1 MADYGVTNTG
11 FVAPRLAELLT
22 TNRARAVELFQ
33 DLVLAGDV
41 VDTSDS
47 SILGRLIS
55 LVAPG
60 EADLWEAAQEVN
72 DAFNPLAATGFA
84 LDNLVMLSGLTRQ
97 DPTYSTTQAVFTGD
111 VGTLIPSG
119 RTVRPSTSANDFQN
133 RSSISVTPNNAVG
146 IAVRPT
152 VVADNTNYTIVYS
165 NSTTSTSINYTSSTN
180 STISTVLMG
189 IAQVV
194 ANSHPLLTTEIVN
207 SLLYIKVADN
217 TNSYK
222 WSSSSNVG
230 IVKASVIGQLVA
242 VDVGPINQEA
252 NTVTNIQTPVLGWD
266 SVTNPF
272 KVIPGSN
279 EETDSELRERFRQ
292 SKYLRASNILES
304 LYSALISLDNVK
316 EVQIYENDT
325 DQTDS
330 LGIPSHSFLP
340 IVLGGI
346 DSEIANTIWKRKP
359 LGIRSYGN
367 TSVTIYDSQ
376 GFAHSIGF
384 ERPSPVPAIIKI
396 NLTTDSNYPENG
408 DDSIKTS
415 LINYFNSN
423 FGIGD
428 DVVYSRLYTAINS
441 VPGHQVNSLTIGT
454 SNSNQ
459 SMSNIAIAFNQIASL
474 QTDNIIITKT

>member
-1 MADYGVTNTG
+1 
-11 FVAPRLAELLT
+11 
-22 TNRARAVELFQ
+22 
-33 DLVLAGDV
+33 
-41 VDTSDS
+41 
-47 SILGRLIS
+47 
-55 LVAPG
+55 
-60 EADLWEAAQEVN
+60 
-72 DAFNPLAATGFA
+72 
-84 LDNLVMLSGLTRQ
+84 
-97 DPTYSTTQAVFTGD
+97 
-111 VGTLIPSG
+111 
-119 RTVRPSTSANDFQN
+119 
-133 RSSISVTPNNAVG
+133 
-146 IAVRPT
+146 
-152 VVADNTNYTIVYS
+152 
-165 NSTTSTSINYTSSTN
+165 
-180 STISTVLMG
+180 MG

-194 ANSHPLLTTEIVN
+194 ANSHPLLTTEIIN

-222 WSSSSNVG
+222 WSSSSNIG

-330 LGIPSHSFLP
+330 LGIPSHSFFP

-384 ERPSPVPAIIKI
+384 ERPSPVPVTIKI

-408 DDSIKTS
+408 DDSIKTA

-441 VPGHQVNSLTIGT
+441 VPGHQVNSLSIGT

>member
-1 MADYGVTNTG
+1 MANYGVTNTG
-11 FVAPRLAELLT
+11 FVAPRLAELLAAE
-22 TNRARAVELFQ
+22 REKAVQLFQ
-33 DLVLAGDV
+33 DLVLPGDV

-47 SILGRLIS
+47 SILGRLIA

-60 EADLWEAAQEVN
+60 EADLWEAAQQVY
-72 DAFNPLAATGFA
+72 DAFSPNSATGFA

-97 DPTYSTTQAVFTGD
+97 DPTYSTTQAIFTGD
-111 VGTLIPSG
+111 IGTLIPAG
-119 RTVRPSTSANDFQN
+119 RTVRPSTSVNDFQN
-133 RSSISVTPNNAVG
+133 RSSVAITANSAVG
-146 IAVRPT
+146 VAVRPT
-152 VVADNTNYTIVYS
+152 TVSDNTTYTLTYS
-165 NSTTSTSINYTSSTN
+165 NATTATTVSYTSGSNATLA
-180 STISTVLMG
+180 SIEMG
-189 IAQVV
+189 LAQVIS
-194 ANSHPLLTTEIVN
+194 NSHPLLSTEMLN
-207 SLLYIKVADN
+207 ALLYVKVTDN
-217 TNSYK
+217 TNSYR
-222 WSSSSNVG
+222 WTSSANLG
-230 IVKASVIGQLVA
+230 IVKASVISQLVA
-242 VDVGPINQEA
+242 REVGPITQEA
-252 NTVTNIQTPVLGWD
+252 NTITQIQTPVLGWD

-272 KVIPGSN
+272 QVIPGSN

-325 DQTDS
+325 DQTND

-367 TSVTIYDSQ
+367 TQVTIYDSQ

-384 ERPSPVPAIIKI
+384 ERPAPVSVVIRM

-408 DDSIKTS
+408 DDSIKTA
-415 LINYFNSN
+415 LINYFTSN
-423 FGIGD
+423 FGIGG
-428 DVVYSRLYTAINS
+428 DVVFSRLYTAINS
-441 VPGHQVNSLTIGT
+441 IPGHQVNSLTIGT
-454 SNSNQ
+454 SASNQ
-459 SMSNIAIAFNQIASL
+459 ASSNIPIAFNQIASL